1 MNMRPFHNSEI
12 LFGIW
17 EIVRRVSWSL
27 LIIFATLN
35 AVRADLVDLGRDI
48 FFGETFDGNGRTCAT
63 CHRQERNFSIDPSF
77 IATLPDDDP
86 LFVAEYVPELMEYF
100 EKPELL
106 RQFGLFL
113 ENTNGLADLEGN
125 FSMRSAPHLFGLGA
139 SVGSVQGPRL
149 GWSGDGSPSICP
161 IQVQVM
167 LPERCNDFDG
177 SLRAFALGA
186 VIQHFPKTL
195 NRLPNADFRLPTGQ
209 ELDALEAFQLSLGRQ
224 RDVQLPLPIKNIVG
238 SRGQEIFL
246 DRTLGKCNL
255 CHENAGANAKFGDV
269 SLGNLSFDTGVEDL
283 LDQPARL
290 TEVEFPADDGF
301 DSPGNGAFNT
311 PSLIEAADSGPFFH
325 NNSVET
331 IEGAVA
337 FYNDDAF
344 NNSPAGR
351 QVGGIRLSA
360 SQITAVA
367 AFLRILNVL
376 DNIDSAVV
384 LLSNRSQ
391 NAVRRSVYDIDDAIR
406 VLQGG
411 GLHAEALPELLDARE
426 IVAQAPRRNTLG
438 RKLVQRAIEHLEN
451 AGRMLID

>member
-1 MNMRPFHNSEI
+1 MSVNCFYVPKI
-12 LFGIW
+12 LFGIRTMLK
-17 EIVRRVSWSL
+17 IPSLSL
-27 LIIFATLN
+27 LLVLS
-35 AVRADLVDLGRDI
+35 AVHTVQADLIDLGRKI
-48 FFGETFDGNGRTCAT
+48 FFNETFDGNGRTCAT
-63 CHRQERNFSIDPSF
+63 CHRQERNFSIDPGF
-77 IATLPDDDP
+77 IATLPGDDP
-86 LFVAEYVPELMEYF
+86 LFVAEYVPELMDNF

-113 ENTNGLADLEGN
+113 ENTNGFADLEGN
-125 FSMRSAPHLFGLGA
+125 FSMRSAPHLFGLGV
-139 SVGSVQGPRL
+139 SVESVQGPRL
-149 GWSGDGSPSICP
+149 GWSGDGSPNTCP
-161 IQVQVM
+161 VQVQSV
-167 LPERCNDFDG
+167 LPERCSDFDG

-186 VIQHFPKTL
+186 VIQHFPKTP
-195 NRLPNADFRLPTGQ
+195 NRLPNLDFRLPTDQ

-224 RDVQLPLPIKNIVG
+224 RDIQLPLPIKNIVG
-238 SRGQEIFL
+238 ARGQEIFL
-246 DRTLGKCNL
+246 DRALGKCNL
-255 CHENAGANAKFGDV
+255 CHENAGANAKFGQV
-269 SLGNLSFDTGVEDL
+269 SLGNLSFNTGVEDL

-290 TEVEFPADDGF
+290 AEVEFPADDGF
-301 DSPGNGAFNT
+301 GSPGDGAFNT

-344 NNSPAGR
+344 NNSPAGI

-384 LLSNRSQ
+384 LLNEGSQ

-411 GLHAEALPELLDARE
+411 SLHAEALPELQYARE
-426 IVAQAPRRNTLG
+426 IVARAPRRNTLG
-438 RKLVQRAIEHLEN
+438 RKLTRRATQHLEN
-451 AGRMLID
+451 ARQMLIE